1 MYAENNIQPIFV
13 GNILC
18 RQRTHEHNSAPEKK
32 FPLVLIAPLM
42 WTLQESDHLKYLTT
56 ISFLEDERYQERK
69 FFHMHNQ
76 TGIKLAAS
84 PTFLSLIKFL
94 GE

>member
-1 MYAENNIQPIFV
+1 MLKIIYRLFLWETYCADNGRTNITQH
-13 GNILC
+13 
-18 RQRTHEHNSAPEKK
+18 RKKK

-56 ISFLEDERYQERK
+56 ISFLEDERYQESK
-69 FFHMHNQ
+69 FEHMHNQ

-94 GE
+94 VE

>member
-1 MYAENNIQPIFV
+1 MLKIIYRLFLWETYCADNGRTNITP
-13 GNILC
+13 G
-18 RQRTHEHNSAPEKK
+18 
-32 FPLVLIAPLM
+32 
-42 WTLQESDHLKYLTT
+42 TLQESDHLKYLTT
-56 ISFLEDERYQERK
+56 ISFLEDERYQESK
-69 FFHMHNQ
+69 FVHMHNQ

>member
-1 MYAENNIQPIFV
+1 MLKIIYRLFLWETYCADNGRTNITQH
-13 GNILC
+13 
-18 RQRTHEHNSAPEKK
+18 RQKK

>member
-1 MYAENNIQPIFV
+1 MLKIIYRLFLWETYCADNGRTNITQH
-13 GNILC
+13 
-18 RQRTHEHNSAPEKK
+18 RKKK

-56 ISFLEDERYQERK
+56 ISFLEDERYQESK
-69 FFHMHNQ
+69 FVHMHNQ

>member
-1 MYAENNIQPIFV
+1 MLKIIYRLFLWETYCADNGRTNITQH
-13 GNILC
+13 
-18 RQRTHEHNSAPEKK
+18 RKKK